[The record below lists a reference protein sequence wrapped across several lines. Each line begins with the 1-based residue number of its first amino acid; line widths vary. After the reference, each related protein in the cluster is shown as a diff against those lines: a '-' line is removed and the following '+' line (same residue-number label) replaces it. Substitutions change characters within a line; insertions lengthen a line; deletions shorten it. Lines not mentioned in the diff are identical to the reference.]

1 MIGTGFELRFPRAL
15 HGRGRHWLQQRL
27 ILAGRVRE
35 QTGLFLEDLACSV
48 YCLNQACFQS
58 LARM

>member
-1 MIGTGFELRFPRAL
+1 MIGTGFESRFPRAL
-15 HGRGRHWLQQRL
+15 HGGGRSWYQQCL

-35 QTGLFLEDLACSV
+35 QSGLFLEDLACLV
-48 YCLNQACFQS
+48 YCLNQACFQN